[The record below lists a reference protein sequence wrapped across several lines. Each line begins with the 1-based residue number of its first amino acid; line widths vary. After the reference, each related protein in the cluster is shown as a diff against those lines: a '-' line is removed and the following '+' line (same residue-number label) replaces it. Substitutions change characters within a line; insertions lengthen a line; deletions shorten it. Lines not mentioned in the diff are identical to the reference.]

1 MKFPTT
7 ALDGLINILFTVNK
21 AGSLENDLR
30 LTLDSVSA
38 VSELLGRTKTAG
50 LNLYA

>member
-1 MKFPTT
+1 MKLSLT
-7 ALDGLINILFTVNK
+7 AFEGLANILFTVNK

-30 LTLDSVSA
+30 LTMESISA
-38 VSELLGRTKTAG
+38 VSELFTRTKTAG

>member
-1 MKFPTT
+1 MKLSLT
-7 ALDGLINILFTVNK
+7 AFEGLANILFTVNK

-30 LTLDSVSA
+30 LSMESISA
-38 VSELLGRTKTAG
+38 VSELFTRTKTAG

>member
-1 MKFPTT
+1 MKFSLT
-7 ALDGLINILFTVNK
+7 AFQGLASIAFTVNK

-30 LTLDSVSA
+30 LTMESVSA

>member
-1 MKFPTT
+1 MNLSLT
-7 ALDGLINILFTVNK
+7 AFQGLANIFFTVNK

-30 LTLDSVSA
+30 LTMESISA
-38 VSELLGRTKTAG
+38 VSELFTRTKTAG

>member
-1 MKFPTT
+1 MRFSLT
-7 ALDGLINILFTVNK
+7 AFQGMANILFTVNS

-30 LTLDSVSA
+30 LSMESISA
-38 VSELLGRTKTAG
+38 ISELFSRTKTAG

>member
-1 MKFPTT
+1 MKFSLT
-7 ALDGLINILFTVNK
+7 AFQGLANILFTVNK

-30 LTLDSVSA
+30 LTMESISA